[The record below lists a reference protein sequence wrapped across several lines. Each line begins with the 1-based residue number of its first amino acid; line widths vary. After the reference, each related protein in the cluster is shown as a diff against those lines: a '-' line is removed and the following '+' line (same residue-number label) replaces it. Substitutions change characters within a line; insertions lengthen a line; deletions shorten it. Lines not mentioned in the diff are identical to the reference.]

1 MFQLLFTIFAFG
13 IIMSASSGEEIVVGG
28 ESPVSSSA
36 PNRAALAAKRVKPQ
50 LTKDLAEIG
59 CKIGDPIFM
68 RVFKEEGV
76 LEMWLQ
82 PSNGAKFKKFRTYK
96 IARFSGRLGPKQ
108 KQGDMQAPEGFY
120 YVPRSKMNPRSSFHL
135 SFDLGYPNAYDR
147 AYGRTGDFLMVHGNQ
162 VSIGCYAMTDA
173 NIEEIYTLADEAMDH
188 GQDFFR
194 VHCFPF
200 RMTDKRMSAAAESG
214 WRDFWVNLREGYN
227 AFEET
232 GIPPNITVNEKRYI
246 IEKRNTR

>member
-1 MFQLLFTIFAFG
+1 MT
-13 IIMSASSGEEIVVGG
+13 SACSGEEIVVGG
-28 ESPVSSSA
+28 ESPVPSSA

-50 LTKDLAEIG
+50 LTKDLAKIG
-59 CKIGDPIFM
+59 CKVGDPIFI
-68 RVFKEEGV
+68 RVIKDEGV

-82 PSNGAKFKKFRTYK
+82 PSDGAKFKKFRTYK
-96 IARFSGRLGPKQ
+96 IARFSGVLGPKQ

-120 YVPRSKMNPRSSFHL
+120 FVTRGKMNPLSSFHL

-162 VSIGCYAMTDA
+162 VSVGCYAMTDA
-173 NIEEIYTLADEAMDH
+173 NIEEIYTLADEALDN
-188 GQDFFR
+188 GQKFFR

-200 RMTDKRMSAAAESG
+200 RMTDAQMSAAAGSE
-214 WRDFWVNLREGYN
+214 WHDFWVNLREGYD

-232 GIPPNITVNEKRYI
+232 SLPPNVTVSGKRYV
-246 IEKRNTR
+246 IEK